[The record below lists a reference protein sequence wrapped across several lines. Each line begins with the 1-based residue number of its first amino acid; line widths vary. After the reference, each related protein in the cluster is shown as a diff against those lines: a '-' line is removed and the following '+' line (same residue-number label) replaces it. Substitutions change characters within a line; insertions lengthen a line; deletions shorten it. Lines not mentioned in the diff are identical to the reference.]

1 MHLKVL
7 VCHIAAPW
15 EASCL
20 LEKFDTTELQH
31 GIYYPEEFL
40 SNELGRFDDWNLMLR
55 LATKCKELEFQEYCE
70 NLDISAEDFQMKHWC
85 INGAKIDDLDTEFVA
100 LVCLRALALKLAN
113 LHLEMVQQH
122 HLEPTDVADA
132 LAIACTS
139 VAELQQTASKSDFP
153 QAVKN
158 VCEVLS
164 QDRMKST
171 VDVVV
176 GTLGPTGDCET
187 TTADKKEV
195 DVDTLDFGLFTSFP
209 PAVALLQQSMPVVW
223 LTLMA
228 IWPLLLKRYLGGK
241 CSAQTS

>member
-1 MHLKVL
+1 MQLRVL
-7 VCHIAAPW
+7 VCHILAPW
-15 EASCL
+15 KASCL

-40 SNELGRFDDWNLMLR
+40 SNELGRLDDWNLMLR
-55 LATKCKELEFQEYCE
+55 LAAKCKELEFQAYCE
-70 NLDISAEDFQMKHWC
+70 NLDISSEDFEMKHWC
-85 INGAKIDDLDTEFVA
+85 INGAKIGDMDSEFVA
-100 LVCLRALALKLAN
+100 LVCLRAVALKLAN

-122 HLEPTDVADA
+122 HLEPTEVAHA
-132 LAIACTS
+132 FAVSCTS

-153 QAVKN
+153 EAVQN
-158 VCEVLS
+158 ICQVLS
-164 QDRMKST
+164 QDRMTST
-171 VDVVV
+171 LDVVV
-176 GTLGPTGDCET
+176 GTAGPSEP

-209 PAVALLQQSMPVVW
+209 AAVALLQQSMPVVW

-241 CSAQTS
+241 CSASQTS

>member
-1 MHLKVL
+1 MQLKVL

-40 SNELGRFDDWNLMLR
+40 SNELGRLDDWNLMLR
-55 LATKCKELEFQEYCE
+55 LATKCKELEFQAYCE

-85 INGAKIDDLDTEFVA
+85 INGAKVDDLDSEFVA

-132 LAIACTS
+132 FAIACTS

-176 GTLGPTGDCET
+176 GTVGPSGDCET
-187 TTADKKEV
+187 TAADKKEV

-209 PAVALLQQSMPVVW
+209 AAVALLQQSMPVVW

-241 CSAQTS
+241 CAQTS